1 MKKLHRTHSSHRH
14 VQTQVQTKMK
24 TEEVAR
30 ELMKYKTVSPVEKPE
45 IFQYLKGLLEEHGID
60 ADIHEIDGVYNLTA
74 ETGEGE
80 PSICLNGHLDVV
92 EPEGQWS
99 VTEPF
104 EPVIED
110 GKLYGRGA
118 SDMKAAFAA
127 QVKAFIDLHKDSD
140 FNGRAVLMAAGDEEI
155 GGFKG
160 SQPLVDKYYG
170 EEQGFDYAIVGEATD
185 MNVQVGTR
193 GVVWLN
199 IQLEG
204 EGIHASRADLAQI
217 NIMEELPNVLDRLN
231 NMKLTYE
238 NNGTLP
244 DPSHEVTRVETTQ
257 TYNSVPG
264 ELEIGMDI
272 RYLPSQ
278 NIDQIVEDVEKAL
291 EGIECGFRVEV
302 EQDHGGA
309 FELSDEKFREASVKA
324 LEEVRGER
332 PEEITDG
339 GASDG
344 RFFAEKDTPFIE
356 LGTNQK
362 TVHGENEMCEVE
374 TLKKLRNSYYGIS
387 KRLAE

>member
-1 MKKLHRTHSSHRH
+1 
-14 VQTQVQTKMK
+14 MK
-24 TEEVAR
+24 TEEIAK
-30 ELMKYKTVSPVEKPE
+30 ELMKYRTVSPVENPE
-45 IFQYLKGLLEEHGID
+45 IFQYLKGLLEEHGIQ
-60 ADIHEIDGVYNLTA
+60 AEIHEIDGVYNLTA
-74 ETGEGE
+74 ETGDEG

-99 VTEPF
+99 VTSPF

-118 SDMKAAFAA
+118 ADMKAAFAA
-127 QVKAFIDLHKDSD
+127 QIKAFIDLHKDSD
-140 FNGRAVLMAAGDEEI
+140 FHGRAVLMAVGDEEI

-160 SQPLVDKYYG
+160 SQPLVEKYYA
-170 EEQGFDYAIVGEATD
+170 EDEGFDYAVVGEATD

-204 EGIHASRADLAQI
+204 EGIHASRANLAKI
-217 NIMEELPNVLDRLN
+217 NLMEELPEVLDRLN
-231 NMKLTYE
+231 NIELTFE

-244 DPSHEVTRVETTQ
+244 DPSKEVTRIETTK

-278 NIDQIVEDVEKAL
+278 SIEQIVEDVENAL

-309 FELSDEKFREASVKA
+309 FELQDKKFREASIKT
-324 LEEVRGER
+324 LEEVRGTT
-332 PEEITDG
+332 PDEITDG

-374 TLKKLRNSYYGIS
+374 TLKKLRNAYYRIS
-387 KRLAE
+387 KRLAAEKT

>member
-1 MKKLHRTHSSHRH
+1 
-14 VQTQVQTKMK
+14 MK
-24 TEEVAR
+24 TEEIAM
-30 ELMKYKTVSPVEKPE
+30 ELMKYETVSPVENPE
-45 IFQYLKGLLEEHGID
+45 IFQYLKGLLEEHGIQ
-60 ADIHEIDGVYNLTA
+60 AEIHEIDGVYNLTA
-74 ETGEGE
+74 ETGDEG

-104 EPVIED
+104 DPVIED

-118 SDMKAAFAA
+118 ADMKAALAA
-127 QVKAFIDLHKDSD
+127 QVKAFIDLHRDSE
-140 FNGRAVLMAAGDEEI
+140 FNGRAVLMAVGDEEI

-160 SQPLVDKYYG
+160 SQPLVDEYYSEG
-170 EEQGFDYAIVGEATD
+170 DGFDYAIVGEATD

-204 EGIHASRADLAQI
+204 EGIHASRANLAEI
-217 NIMEELPNVLDRLN
+217 HLMEELPEVLDRLN
-231 NMKLTYE
+231 NMELTFE
-238 NNGTLP
+238 NKGTLP
-244 DPSHEVTRVETTQ
+244 DPSKEVTRIETTQ

-278 NIDQIVEDVEKAL
+278 SIEQIVEDVENAL

-309 FELSDEKFREASVKA
+309 FELQDPDFREASIETLK
-324 LEEVRGER
+324 EVRENR
-332 PEEITDG
+332 PDEITDG

-374 TLKKLRNSYYGIS
+374 TLKKLRNAYYGIS
-387 KRLAE
+387 KRLAVKNS